1 MSTVMS
7 TPASPQPAA
16 VRPDKELLTGWLLL
30 LLDRGATYG
39 YKLRRELDAEGLDTD
54 PGTVYRVLRRL
65 ERDGLVQSR
74 WMGSVAG
81 PRRRFYRLTAKG
93 RRMLSEIAELITT
106 VRDSHDAFVRAYA
119 HASEPGAH
127 DAGDIDDETGD
138 VGDDPSAVGEDADDA
153 AEETGEVVE
162 ATAAEVAD
170 QERSPS

>member
-1 MSTVMS
+1 MT
-7 TPASPQPAA
+7 TPPSPPPPA

-39 YKLRRELDAEGLDTD
+39 YKLRGELDAQGLDTD

-93 RRMLSEIAELITT
+93 RRLLDDIAELITT

-119 HASEPGAH
+119 DASQDASRADEDAAVDAVEHEPL
-127 DAGDIDDETGD
+127 DEVVDET
-138 VGDDPSAVGEDADDA
+138 PAR
-153 AEETGEVVE
+153 
-162 ATAAEVAD
+162 
-170 QERSPS
+170 Q